1 MGRAA
6 FDRPKKGCALGHQKP
21 AHVGSR
27 AKPLARPGRD
37 SQDER
42 GAHAAGHSRR
52 ACVVQRGGDVAQC
65 DGGERASPP
74 GQMKTMAAQL
84 DPTEGDSSGRVDC

>member
-6 FDRPKKGCALGHQKP
+6 FDRPKKGCALGHQKS

-42 GAHAAGHSRR
+42 GAHAAGAFAQGVRGTARR
-52 ACVVQRGGDVAQC
+52 RHGTMRWRGKGLTTGADED
-65 DGGERASPP
+65 DGG
-74 GQMKTMAAQL
+74 AARSNGRRQL
-84 DPTEGDSSGRVDC
+84 R